1 MTQPYQPW
9 SPIDIER
16 QLSGLISDVTKAQ
29 QDLSEARQDEVRFE
43 VAHRRAVVIA
53 GHSVGCPIVKRG
65 EATVA
70 QREEW
75 IFEQTMQAWQTWQFA
90 KTRREIAQDAM
101 RALQTKASLVQTMA
115 GSVRQAYGVSGG

>member
-16 QLSGLISDVTKAQ
+16 QLSGLITEESAY
-29 QDLSEARQDEVRFE
+29 E
-43 VAHRRAVVIA
+43 VAHRKAVVIA
-53 GHSVGCPIVKRG
+53 GHSEHCPVPRRG

-75 IFEQTMQAWQTWQFA
+75 IFEQTMSAWQEWQFA

>member
-43 VAHRRAVVIA
+43 VAHRR
-53 GHSVGCPIVKRG
+53 
-65 EATVA
+65 ATVA